1 MRPSSEIRQTSF
13 IDNKPKITNNSS
25 EKKPQMTVVYDEF
38 KYFSR
43 PFDLD
48 EEANKIEMVSR
59 KGSAHPGK

>member
-1 MRPSSEIRQTSF
+1 
-13 IDNKPKITNNSS
+13 
-25 EKKPQMTVVYDEF
+25 MTVVYDEF